1 MVGVTPTEIFKPRRF
16 QNLRGFFNHN
26 KMRKFQLLP
35 LAIFSL
41 FFLLMNWYVIGGLQV
56 AAPQTYVP
64 AVFWLVIILSTFS
77 VLYAIQGIRSRGMGR
92 FFKIATHA
100 FLMLFVSEILFLLVL
115 LSQDVY
121 RFAAGA
127 FYLVSDDQFLVPAR
141 NLVWISISIAVFFFS
156 IIIFL
161 YGILK
166 GKYAYR
172 VIKHTLFFK
181 DLPAAFD
188 GFTIT
193 QISDVHAGSFTNPK
207 AVQKGI
213 DMINAQ
219 QSDLFVFTG
228 DLVNNKAEEIK
239 PWIGHFSQIKA
250 KYGQFSILGNHD
262 YGDYVK
268 WENDLVKQGNLQQ
281 LKTYHAELGFRLLL
295 DEHVEIQKDGEKIIL
310 AGIEN
315 WGLGFGERGD
325 LAKALQ
331 GTTKDEFKILLSHDP
346 SHWEAQVKNNPN
358 KIHLSLAGHTHGMQ
372 FGIEAFGIKWSPV
385 KFRYKHWAGIK
396 EENERFLNV
405 NRGFGFIGF
414 SGRVGIWPEIT
425 VIKLKK
431 S

>member
-1 MVGVTPTEIFKPRRF
+1 MKRR
-16 QNLRGFFNHN
+16 
-26 KMRKFQLLP
+26 FQLLP
-35 LAIFSL
+35 VSIFIAL
-41 FFLLMNWYVIGGLQV
+41 FLLLNWYALGGLQV
-56 AAPQTYVP
+56 VATPSYVP
-64 AVFWLVIILSTFS
+64 AVFWSVILLSVFA
-77 VLYAIQGIRSRGMGR
+77 LFYAIQGIQSRGMGV

-100 FLMLFVSEILFLLVL
+100 FLMLFVSELMFIINLFFDDIFRVLAGLLQL
-115 LSQDVY
+115 IKQGD
-121 RFAAGA
+121 FIA
-127 FYLVSDDQFLVPAR
+127 PAR
-141 NLVWISISIAVFFFS
+141 NIYWIEFGIGLFFASILL
-156 IIIFL
+156 FL
-161 YGILK
+161 YGIIR

-172 VIKHTLFFK
+172 VIKHTLTFD
-181 DLPAAFD
+181 DLPSAFD

-213 DMINAQ
+213 DLINEQ

-250 KYGQFSILGNHD
+250 KYGQFSVLGNHD

-268 WENDLVKQGNLQQ
+268 WDNDLIKRGNLQQ
-281 LKTYHAELGFRLLL
+281 LKKYHLDLGFHLLL
-295 DEHVEIQKDGEKIIL
+295 DEHIELNKDGQKIIL

-325 LAKALQ
+325 LQKALQ
-331 GTTKDEFKILLSHDP
+331 GTTQEEFKVLLSHDP
-346 SHWEAQVKNNPN
+346 SHWEAQVKSNPS
-358 KIHLSLAGHTHGMQ
+358 KIHLTLAGHTHGMQ

-385 KFRYKHWAGIK
+385 KLRYKHWAGIK
-396 EENERFLNV
+396 EENGRFLNV

-425 VIKLKK
+425 VIELKK
-431 S
+431 G

>member
-1 MVGVTPTEIFKPRRF
+1 MTPTEIFKPRRF
-16 QNLRGFFNHN
+16 HTLRGFFNHN
-26 KMRKFQLLP
+26 KMRKLQLLP
-35 LAIFSL
+35 LSIFSL

-56 AAPQTYVP
+56 AAPQSYVP

-121 RFAAGA
+121 RFAAGT

-141 NLVWISISIAVFFFS
+141 SLVWIGISITVFFFS

-268 WENDLVKQGNLQQ
+268 WENELAKLGNLIQ
-281 LKTYHAELGFRLLL
+281 LKKYHAELGFRLLL
-295 DEHVEIQKDGEKIIL
+295 DEHVELQKDGDKIIL

-325 LAKALQ
+325 LVKALQ

-346 SHWEAQVKNNPN
+346 SHWEAQVKNNSN

-396 EENERFLNV
+396 EENGRVLNV

-431 S
+431 G